1 MAEILK
7 GPNESQLAAIRKQL
21 GEDQDRV
28 EHNLE
33 LFKEW
38 VDCQPHLPKNYGKF
52 SSKELFSVVFCFSTT
67 LE

>member
-7 GPNESQLAAIRKQL
+7 GPNDSQLAAIRKQL
-21 GEDQDRV
+21 GEDQDRM

-38 VDCQPHLPKNYGKF
+38 VDCQPHLPKNYGRFLKN
-52 SSKELFSVVFCFSTT
+52 FCFSCC
-67 LE
+67 LVMQD